1 MDSVASVG
9 PTRTTTPLH
18 FPVFPTMF
26 SPLLTLPPE
35 LLHEIAFHSSTLTPR
50 DIISLGSTCRAT
62 FYILIADPYAAT
74 QLHGRLTLISTAQYS
89 LWDGA
94 LALLSKQLQLPNS
107 DHQHSSSSPSSSSP
121 SSGESGDVQLVSQIA
136 PTSARG
142 ILLTDIRSS
151 ASFLARTGRT
161 RNRVEA
167 ERAAHAEHTPG
178 STTLGYGTRGNIV
191 TGGRWTKSVA
201 RLASHVSGFVY
212 RSSSSASHWSDGI
225 PVRSEY
231 RVPQSIHEFVL
242 WRACMIS
249 PHSLN
254 AQPAAESVALLLAH
268 SREAPSWDLSAAV
281 YFAATAQNMDV
292 LRILLASPL
301 TPVDAENC
309 VALAPAAAQGQLDI
323 VQCILAHATTDSL
336 TWMEGNSALLAAA
349 QANRLDVVNAVLDD
363 GRFDIEAGEYL
374 PLLRAVARGH
384 TEIVR
389 ALMAA
394 SDPPIDPN
402 ILQGRLVSLAA
413 RNGRPDVLRALLS
426 LGGVPKDSDLMAAV
440 QCSIQNAQA
449 STALHVLLTQSPQN
463 ALSTAGEEAAL
474 AEAAINGRNDAVAV
488 LLEHGRVDP
497 NFDNGYILRHT
508 AEHGHSVTV
517 ALLLSDPRTDPSALG
532 WEALMGA
539 ACTSSPPTVALLLSK
554 CALARHLDP
563 SAQPAIDESLSIT
576 DHPEIRALLLQF
588 ST

>member
-1 MDSVASVG
+1 M
-9 PTRTTTPLH
+9 
-18 FPVFPTMF
+18 
-26 SPLLTLPPE
+26 
-35 LLHEIAFHSSTLTPR
+35 
-50 DIISLGSTCRAT
+50 
-62 FYILIADPYAAT
+62 
-74 QLHGRLTLISTAQYS
+74 
-89 LWDGA
+89 
-94 LALLSKQLQLPNS
+94 
-107 DHQHSSSSPSSSSP
+107 
-121 SSGESGDVQLVSQIA
+121 
-136 PTSARG
+136 
-142 ILLTDIRSS
+142 
-151 ASFLARTGRT
+151 
-161 RNRVEA
+161 
-167 ERAAHAEHTPG
+167 
-178 STTLGYGTRGNIV
+178 

-384 TEIVR
+384 TPVVS
-389 ALMAA
+389 ALMGAP
-394 SDPPIDPN
+394 DPPIDPN

-554 CALARHLDP
+554 CALARDLDP

-588 ST
+588 SMS